1 MSGGMNQFN
10 PARGLRDQ
18 GNGANDTAGQYGI
31 TLNAMPDPVILRNAT
46 VSIDP
51 MYPKMDKGDEKY
63 MLATKGFLALQDT
76 RWNHQS
82 TSEFRNDL
90 DIVYYVDNFAGL
102 YNKADS
108 IIEII
113 EHLAYVGLVDN
124 DVLPIENSGKD
135 NTTTWSGKKTIR
147 NTGNA
152 RILNGKLIF
161 WDMPPPGATG
171 AARGGVH
178 HMTDVGENC
187 NPAWT
192 VPYDPIIHKGSPQ
205 LIYNAIKHL
214 KPNPTATDAGLEAYA
229 NEWISAARKLAIVV
243 ATSAGADQN
252 QRDSISALSNET
264 LADLLLNPAAN
275 LLARGA
281 GDLPPLASLPQKP
294 FDTIQVHG
302 GTVFSSNTDLFA
314 EAIKSSLASRNSD
327 GRTSRGFEPLTRAL
341 TPAQEINLMQLTAAE
356 DLFFYQNKINSFYTN
371 RIFGEAIMSCDPG
384 KDFDIVPVRVLNS
397 S

>member
-1 MSGGMNQFN
+1 MNQFN

-31 TLNAMPDPVILRNAT
+31 TLNAMPDPVILRNAS
-46 VSIDP
+46 VSVDP

-63 MLATKGFLALQDT
+63 MLATKGFIALQDT

-102 YNKADS
+102 YNKDDN
-108 IIEII
+108 IVEII

-192 VPYDPIIHKGSPQ
+192 IPYDPIIHKGSPQ
-205 LIYNAIKHL
+205 LIYNAIKKL
-214 KPNPTATDAGLEAYA
+214 KPNPTATDVGLEAYA
-229 NEWISAARKLAIVV
+229 IEWISAAKKVAIVV
-243 ATSAGADQN
+243 AAYAKVNPDILVDIN
-252 QRDSISALSNET
+252 NFSNKE
-264 LADLLLNPAAN
+264 LADILLNPADN
-275 LLARGA
+275 LMHRDAA
-281 GDLPPLASLPQKP
+281 DLPPLASLPQKP
-294 FDTIQVHG
+294 FDTMQAHG

-314 EAIKSSLASRNSD
+314 EAIKNSIASRNSD
-327 GRTSRGFEPLTRAL
+327 GRMSRGFEPLARAL
-341 TPAQEINLMQLTAAE
+341 SPIQELNLMQLTAAE

-384 KDFDIVPVRVLNS
+384 KDFDVVPVRVLNS